1 MDAAAEPAT
10 RDRGATG
17 GYRVSG
23 LIDFERETAVSDVP
37 LEYETGVTSTAWSPG
52 LTCNDVGIVLGLAD
66 VQVVP
71 KDS

>member
-1 MDAAAEPAT
+1 M
-10 RDRGATG
+10 
-17 GYRVSG
+17 SG